1 MGRIDLA
8 QRRARLARRHQLTE
22 TAKAQSPADIAR
34 SLVGLHGTDPS
45 TVHLAA
51 AARMTKPDVASVE
64 RALYDERGMVR
75 MLGMRR
81 TVFVE
86 ALDVAPVVQASCTNA
101 IAVTE
106 RRRLIQHL
114 GQFAEGIDNPADWL
128 ADVEQSAYEAL
139 VARGEA
145 LGTELTADDPRLRTK
160 LHYKEGDIAVVTRVL
175 TVLAAEGR
183 IMRGRPRGSWVSSQF
198 RWAPVDR
205 WFPDGMPQLPEAE
218 ARVDLVRR
226 YLTGFGPATVADVKW
241 WTGWNVGDVRR
252 ALAALDPVEVDLD
265 GEPGIALA
273 GDTEPDDTV
282 INSAINSEPINSEP
296 INSEPTAEPW
306 IALLPALDPTTMGW
320 QRRHWYLGDHG
331 PRLFD
336 TNGNAGPTVWC
347 DGRVVGGWA
356 QRRDGEVVVRLFDDI
371 GAEATAAVQAEAE
384 RLTGWLGAARVT
396 PRFRTPLERELTA

>member
-1 MGRIDLA
+1 MGHIDVA

-22 TAKAQSPADIAR
+22 TAKAQSPVDIAR

-51 AARMTKPDVASVE
+51 TARMAKPDVASVE

-101 IAVTE
+101 IAATE
-106 RRRLIQHL
+106 RRRLVEQL
-114 GQFAEGIDNPADWL
+114 GRFADGIDNPAQWL
-128 ADVEQSAYEAL
+128 TDVEQSTYEAL

-145 LGTELTADDPRLRTK
+145 LGTELAADDPRLRTK
-160 LHYKEGDIAVVTRVL
+160 LHYKQGDTAVVTRVL

-183 IMRGRPRGSWVSSQF
+183 IMRGRPRGSWMSSQF

-205 WFPDGMPQLPEAE
+205 WFPDGMPQLPQAE

-265 GEPGIALA
+265 GEPGIVLA
-273 GDTEPDDTV
+273 GDTEPDDTM
-282 INSAINSEPINSEP
+282 INSEP
-296 INSEPTAEPW
+296 AAGPW

-356 QRRDGEVVVRLFDDI
+356 QRRDGEVVVRLFDDL

-384 RLTGWLGAARVT
+384 RLSGWLGSARVT

>member
-22 TAKAQSPADIAR
+22 AAKAQSPVDIAR

-51 AARMTKPDVASVE
+51 AARMAKPDVAAVE

-106 RRRLIQHL
+106 RRRLVEHL
-114 GQFAEGIDNPADWL
+114 GRFAEDIDSPAEWL
-128 ADVEQSAYEAL
+128 ADVEQSTYQAV

-145 LGTELTADDPRLRTK
+145 LGSELTADDPRLRTK
-160 LHYKEGDIAVVTRVL
+160 LRYKEGDVAVVTRVL
-175 TVLAAEGR
+175 TMLAAEGR
-183 IMRGRPRGSWVSSQF
+183 IMRGRPRGSWLSSQF

-205 WFPDGMPQLPEAE
+205 WFPGGMPHLPTAE

-265 GEPGIALA
+265 GEPGIVLPD
-273 GDTEPDDTV
+273 DTEPDDTV
-282 INSAINSEPINSEP
+282 INSQLKSISSELES
-296 INSEPTAEPW
+296 EPW
-306 IALLPALDPTTMGW
+306 IALLPALDPTMMGW

-356 QRRDGEVVVRLFDDI
+356 QRRDGEVVVRLFDDL

-384 RLTGWLGAARVT
+384 RLTGWLGSARVT